1 MLPSGRQKQGGF
13 MRHISEL
20 REILRSQLPMDKR
33 RLDCLAQLLISIIVL
48 RSVNLTSLAKQIGG
62 KAQLNSRY
70 KRIQRLIHNWPAQT
84 DWMGP
89 WLLTWFFDPAE
100 PISLT
105 LDRTNWQFGK
115 FKINFLVAGVAY
127 RRMAIPVMWSLLPKK
142 GNSNFSERK
151 ALLDRVFKYIPKKRV
166 KNILCDREFVGKVWF
181 SWLQRNKIPFK
192 IRIKDN
198 YLALTT
204 GGQETTVEALFY
216 DLPRGQKKY
225 VGLRLVTSERI
236 KLYLTGSRLESGEL
250 MVVASDSQ
258 CENAIE
264 NYCERWEIET
274 LFQCLKGRGF
284 DFETTHITDHARL
297 SALMQFA
304 AIAACWCIRT
314 GEWLVEEG
322 HTIKLKRHGR
332 PSKSLFRH
340 GLDILAD
347 SLGRQTSWR
356 TRKKMLALWNQ
367 LITIHPVNS
376 VLGIA

>member
-1 MLPSGRQKQGGF
+1 MICREGR
-13 MRHISEL
+13 
-20 REILRSQLPMDKR
+20 
-33 RLDCLAQLLISIIVL
+33 
-48 RSVNLTSLAKQIGG
+48 
-62 KAQLNSRY
+62 
-70 KRIQRLIHNWPAQT
+70 
-84 DWMGP
+84 
-89 WLLTWFFDPAE
+89 
-100 PISLT
+100 
-105 LDRTNWQFGK
+105 
-115 FKINFLVAGVAY
+115 
-127 RRMAIPVMWSLLPKK
+127 
-142 GNSNFSERK
+142 
-151 ALLDRVFKYIPKKRV
+151 
-166 KNILCDREFVGKVWF
+166 
-181 SWLQRNKIPFK
+181 
-192 IRIKDN
+192 
-198 YLALTT
+198 
-204 GGQETTVEALFY
+204 
-216 DLPRGQKKY
+216 KKY

-376 VLGIA
+376 GLGIA

>member
-1 MLPSGRQKQGGF
+1 

-376 VLGIA
+376 GLGIA